1 MSKLQGR
8 NLVGLFVALTLA
20 AGSASATN
28 GYYTTGTGTKSKAQ
42 AGAGTAN
49 PQEVMSLA
57 TNPAN
62 IAFVPDSID
71 AGLSIFSPM
80 RDYETSPSLANG
92 NGGAGALTA
101 GRCGRRQVPFGWPTS
116 WVPRS
121 PPSGCWARPRAG
133 WWPGLACCSWP
144 DRWPC

>member
-8 NLVGLFVALTLA
+8 NLVGLFVALALA

-42 AGAGTAN
+42 AGAGSAN
-49 PQEVMSLA
+49 PQELMSLA
-57 TNPAN
+57 TNPAG

-80 RDYETSPSLANG
+80 RDYETSPSLRRRLLQRRRVHHRPERPRQRERVLPDPLRRHELE
-92 NGGAGALTA
+92 ALSDVDYLA
-101 GRCGRRQVPFGWPTS
+101 L
-116 WVPRS
+116 
-121 PPSGCWARPRAG
+121 PPSMRA
-133 WWPGLACCSWP
+133 AA
-144 DRWPC
+144 